1 MEASKMNKHYSK
13 QFKTEI
19 VGKYLDGQSI
29 SDISVETGVSR
40 STLYSWIESEKNHF
54 TSKANLNLRD
64 YHFLKSKCDRQ
75 EKIIE
80 ILKKSPC
87 SVSAPL
93 RNRYEA
99 IKALKSDYS
108 ESLLCDALNVSKGS
122 YYNHI
127 FRNKGETNMFVE
139 KEEKLTPIIEEIY
152 TNSKYLYGPGKV
164 HAVMKERGYDVSLRF
179 VARIMHNNN
188 WFAVRT
194 SSKTLYEM
202 NCRRKQNVLNQDFN
216 VTFPNIVWVSD
227 VTFFRF
233 KGKTLYICAIM
244 DLFSRKIISFK
255 ISNKNSTQI
264 TKSTFIKAFEER
276 TPDTSKLLFHSDNGV
291 NYTSKTFM
299 KYLADLGVKQ
309 SFSRPGIPYDNSVIE
324 SFFKT
329 LKAEELYIG
338 RYKSIN
344 DFKTSIAK
352 YIEFYNNERPH
363 STIRYKSP
371 SQYEIDYWIKVNKT
385 K

>member
-1 MEASKMNKHYSK
+1 M
-13 QFKTEI
+13 
-19 VGKYLDGQSI
+19 
-29 SDISVETGVSR
+29 
-40 STLYSWIESEKNHF
+40 
-54 TSKANLNLRD
+54 
-64 YHFLKSKCDRQ
+64 
-75 EKIIE
+75 
-80 ILKKSPC
+80 
-87 SVSAPL
+87 

-164 HAVMKERGYDVSLRF
+164 HALMKERGYDVSLRF

-216 VTFPNIVWVSD
+216 VTSPNIVWVSD

-233 KGKTLYICAIM
+233 KCKTLYICAIM

-264 TKSTFIKAFEER
+264 TKSTFIKALEER
-276 TPDTSKLLFHSDNGV
+276 TPDTSILLFHSDNGV

-363 STIRYKSP
+363 STIRYKTP
-371 SQYEIDYWIKVNKT
+371 SQYEIDYWIKFNKT

>member
-40 STLYSWIESEKNHF
+40 STLYSWIESEKNYF

-64 YHFLKSKCDRQ
+64 YQFLKSKCDRQ
-75 EKIIE
+75 ENIIE

-139 KEEKLTPIIEEIY
+139 KEEKLTPIIEEVY
-152 TNSKYLYGPGKV
+152 TNSKYLYGSGKV

-202 NCRRKQNVLNQDFN
+202 NCRRK
-216 VTFPNIVWVSD
+216 
-227 VTFFRF
+227 
-233 KGKTLYICAIM
+233 
-244 DLFSRKIISFK
+244 
-255 ISNKNSTQI
+255 
-264 TKSTFIKAFEER
+264 
-276 TPDTSKLLFHSDNGV
+276 
-291 NYTSKTFM
+291 
-299 KYLADLGVKQ
+299 
-309 SFSRPGIPYDNSVIE
+309 
-324 SFFKT
+324 
-329 LKAEELYIG
+329 
-338 RYKSIN
+338 
-344 DFKTSIAK
+344 
-352 YIEFYNNERPH
+352 
-363 STIRYKSP
+363 
-371 SQYEIDYWIKVNKT
+371 
-385 K
+385 